1 MHKKRPDKKF
11 CQVFFVP
18 QHEVGFLRE
27 LEPCP
32 TFLAPESLF
41 ASRVLLFQRKVAG
54 FTASPSVGFGL
65 VKH

>member
-18 QHEVGFLRE
+18 QHEVGFFERIGTLSN
-27 LEPCP
+27 L
-32 TFLAPESLF
+32 LAPESLF

>member
-1 MHKKRPDKKF
+1 MHKKDLTRN
-11 CQVFFVP
+11 FVRSFSCLSTKL
-18 QHEVGFLRE
+18 VFLRE

-32 TFLAPESLF
+32 TFLALESLF